1 MIHLPV
7 PPQRSWVIGFW
18 VSFNG
23 LAALGLGGI
32 LTGLFGVKSA
42 LLAMLFI
49 LLLGAAGRIRDWR
62 LARLAYGAW
71 TRLATGYAAV
81 AGWLVLRLCYYL
93 IVLPVG
99 KCGSALQL
107 DRRTSVWTPRIG
119 GTGRGVPAAFDRSA
133 SLQETWLRNYLRW
146 ATGSG
151 NEWALML
158 VPFLAFLS
166 AVGRAEADPD
176 VPTNIYT
183 LY

>member
-1 MIHLPV
+1 MIHLPA

-23 LAALGLGGI
+23 LAALGVGGI
-32 LTGLFGVKSA
+32 LSALFGAGAA
-42 LLAMLFI
+42 LLAVLLV
-49 LLLGAAGRIRDWR
+49 LLLTAAGRFRDWR

-71 TRLATGYAAV
+71 NRLATGYAAV

-99 KCGSALQL
+99 TCGSVLHL
-107 DRRTSVWTPRIG
+107 ERRASVWTPRIG
-119 GTGRGVPAAFDRSA
+119 GTGNGLPAASDRDD
-133 SLQETWLRNYLRW
+133 SLHEGWLRNYLRW
-146 ATGSG
+146 AIGSG
-151 NEWALML
+151 NAWALAL
-158 VPFLAFLS
+158 EPFLASLGAIGQS
-166 AVGRAEADPD
+166 HADPD